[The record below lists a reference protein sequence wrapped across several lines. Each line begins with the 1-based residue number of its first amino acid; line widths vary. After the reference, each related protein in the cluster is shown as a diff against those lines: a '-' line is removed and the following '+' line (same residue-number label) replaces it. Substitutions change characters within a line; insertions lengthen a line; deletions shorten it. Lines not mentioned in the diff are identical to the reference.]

1 MARALSMT
9 RVRVAEEQQAAWL
22 AVLAELE
29 RLERA
34 EGRHLWVFRH
44 PHERDL
50 FLEFSECGDAAGHRA
65 ALPAAGAAPIERRL
79 RQLATYESE
88 APVLWSEVPFTS
100 GPFTDVPAKGS

>member
-1 MARALSMT
+1 MARALAMT
-9 RVRVAEEQQAAWL
+9 RVRVAEEQQAGWL
-22 AVLAELE
+22 SALAELE

-50 FLEFSECGDAAGHRA
+50 FLEFSECSDAVRHRA
-65 ALPAAGAAPIERRL
+65 SSPAVGSAPIEQRL

-88 APVLWSEVPFTS
+88 VPVLWREVPLTV
-100 GPFTDVPAKGS
+100 VPARGS